1 MDWYVR
7 RIRSIEE
14 LSRAGADRS
23 EDLIQRLEQAW
34 RVTGDAHAPLY
45 RRLHRVLRDAIDK
58 QVLAPHEAL
67 PAERDLAEALKI
79 SRITVRKAL
88 RDLADEG
95 LVVRVQG
102 AGTFV
107 APRYD
112 TGSAKLTCFNEDM
125 RARGLEPSDI
135 WLGRS
140 EGEATPSESLALGLS
155 PGEPVFRFSRIR
167 CADGSPVA
175 LEYTTAPAFALPS
188 VDSVEESLY
197 ESLGSVGHRPVRALQ
212 RLRAVA
218 FTPEQARL
226 LKTADNHCGL
236 LIERRSFLRDGRSV
250 EVTQSYYR
258 GDAYDFVAEL
268 NSLP

>member
-1 MDWYVR
+1 MSETFVVSNTKPAPAWIGE
-7 RIRSIEE
+7 RI
-14 LSRAGADRS
+14 
-23 EDLIQRLEQAW
+23 LIQRLERAW
-34 RVTGDAHAPLY
+34 RTTGDAHAPLY

-67 PAERDLAEALKI
+67 PAERDMAEAFKI

-88 RDLADEG
+88 SDLAEEG
-95 LVVRVQG
+95 LVVRLQG

-107 APRYD
+107 AARQD
-112 TGSAKLTCFNEDM
+112 TASAKLTSFHEEM

-167 CADGSPVA
+167 CADGAPVA

-188 VDSVEESLY
+188 LNAVEASLY
-197 ESLGSVGHRPVRALQ
+197 DCLDSVGHRPVRALQ
-212 RLRAVA
+212 RLRAVT

-226 LKTADNHCGL
+226 LNTAEKHCGL
-236 LIERRSFLRDGRSV
+236 LIERRAFLRDGRSV

>member
-1 MDWYVR
+1 
-7 RIRSIEE
+7 
-14 LSRAGADRS
+14 
-23 EDLIQRLEQAW
+23 LIHRLERAW

-58 QVLAPHEAL
+58 QVLAPHDVL
-67 PAERDLAEALKI
+67 PAERDLAEALNI

-88 RDLADEG
+88 HDLAEEG
-95 LVVRVQG
+95 LVVRLPG
-102 AGTFV
+102 SGTFV
-107 APRYD
+107 AARQD
-112 TGSAKLTCFNEDM
+112 ASSAKLTSFHEEM

-155 PGEPVFRFSRIR
+155 PGEPVYRFSRIR
-167 CADGSPVA
+167 CADGAPIA

-188 VDSVEESLY
+188 VDAVDTSLY
-197 ESLGSVGHRPVRALQ
+197 ESLGAVGHRPVRALQ

-226 LKTADNHCGL
+226 LKTADKHCGL
-236 LIERRSFLRDGRSV
+236 LIERRAFLRDGRSV
-250 EVTQSYYR
+250 ELTQSYYR

-268 NSLP
+268 NSAP

>member
-1 MDWYVR
+1 M
-7 RIRSIEE
+7 
-14 LSRAGADRS
+14 
-23 EDLIQRLEQAW
+23 
-34 RVTGDAHAPLY
+34 TGDAHAPLY
-45 RRLHRVLRDAIDK
+45 RRLNRVLRDAIDK

-67 PAERDLAEALKI
+67 PAERDLAEALNI

-88 RDLADEG
+88 HDLAEEG
-95 LVVRVQG
+95 LVVRMPG

-107 APRYD
+107 AARHD
-112 TGSAKLTCFNEDM
+112 VGSAKLTSFHEEM

-135 WLGRS
+135 WLDRS
-140 EGEATPSESLALGLS
+140 EGEATPTESLALSLS

-167 CADGSPVA
+167 CADGAPVA
-175 LEYTTAPAFALPS
+175 LEHTTTPAFALPS
-188 VDSVEESLY
+188 VDSVQTALY
-197 ESLGSVGHRPVRALQ
+197 EALGAAGHRPVRALQ

-226 LKTADNHCGL
+226 LKTADKHCGL
-236 LIERRSFLRDGRSV
+236 SIERRAFLRDGRSV

>member
-1 MDWYVR
+1 M
-7 RIRSIEE
+7 IH
-14 LSRAGADRS
+14 
-23 EDLIQRLEQAW
+23 RLERAW

-58 QVLAPHEAL
+58 HVLAPHEVL
-67 PAERDLAEALKI
+67 PTERDLAEALKI

-88 RDLADEG
+88 HDLAEEG
-95 LVVRVQG
+95 LVFRLPG
-102 AGTFV
+102 AGTVV
-107 APRYD
+107 AARHEAI
-112 TGSAKLTCFNEDM
+112 GAKLGGFHEEM
-125 RARGLEPSDI
+125 RARGLEPSNI

-140 EGEATPSESLALGLS
+140 EGEATPSESIALGLS

-167 CADGSPVA
+167 CADGAPVA
-175 LEYTTAPAFALPS
+175 LEYTTSPAFALPS
-188 VDSVEESLY
+188 VDAVETSLY
-197 ESLGSVGHRPVRALQ
+197 ESLNAAGHRPVRALQ

-218 FTPEQARL
+218 FTAEQTRL

-236 LIERRSFLRDGRSV
+236 LIERRAFLRDGRSV

-268 NSLP
+268 NSVP

>member
-1 MDWYVR
+1 M
-7 RIRSIEE
+7 
-14 LSRAGADRS
+14 
-23 EDLIQRLEQAW
+23 IQRLERAW
-34 RVTGDAHAPLY
+34 RLTGDAHAPLY
-45 RRLHRVLRDAIDK
+45 RRLHRVLRDAIDNH
-58 QVLAPHEAL
+58 VLDPHEAL
-67 PAERDLAEALKI
+67 PAERDMAEAFNI

-88 RDLADEG
+88 RDLAEEG
-95 LVVRVQG
+95 RVVRLQG

-107 APRYD
+107 APRKD
-112 TGSAKLTCFNEDM
+112 NGSAKLTGFHEEM

-135 WLGRS
+135 WLDRS

-167 CADGSPVA
+167 CADSVPVA

-188 VDSVEESLY
+188 IDAVEASLY
-197 ESLGSVGHRPVRALQ
+197 ESLKSAGHRPVRALQ

-218 FTPEQARL
+218 FTPEQSRL
-226 LKTADNHCGL
+226 LNTEDKHCGL
-236 LIERRSFLRDGRSV
+236 LIERRAFLRDGRSV

-268 NSLP
+268 NSQP

>member
-1 MDWYVR
+1 
-7 RIRSIEE
+7 
-14 LSRAGADRS
+14 
-23 EDLIQRLEQAW
+23 LIQRLEQAW

-67 PAERDLAEALKI
+67 PAERDMAEALKI

-88 RDLADEG
+88 HDLAEDG
-95 LVVRVQG
+95 LVVRMPG

-107 APRYD
+107 AARHD
-112 TGSAKLTCFNEDM
+112 AGSAKLTSFHEEM

-140 EGEATPSESLALGLS
+140 EGGATPSESLALGLS

-167 CADGSPVA
+167 CADGVPVA
-175 LEYTTAPAFALPS
+175 LEYTTTPAFALPS
-188 VDSVEESLY
+188 LDAVESSLY
-197 ESLGSVGHRPVRALQ
+197 KSLAGAGHRPVRALQ
-212 RLRAVA
+212 RIRAVT
-218 FTPEQARL
+218 FTPEQTQL
-226 LKTADNHCGL
+226 LKTAEKHCGL
-236 LIERRSFLRDGRSV
+236 LIERRAFLRDGRSV

-268 NSLP
+268 NTLP

>member
-1 MDWYVR
+1 MNPR
-7 RIRSIEE
+7 H
-14 LSRAGADRS
+14 ADRS
-23 EDLIQRLEQAW
+23 GDLIQRLERAW

-58 QVLAPHEAL
+58 QVLAPHDVL

-88 RDLADEG
+88 HDLAQEG
-95 LVVRVQG
+95 LVVRMPG

-107 APRYD
+107 AARPD
-112 TGSAKLTCFNEDM
+112 ASSAKLTSFHEEM

-155 PGEPVFRFSRIR
+155 PSERVFRFSRIR
-167 CADGSPVA
+167 CADGDPVA
-175 LEYTTAPAFALPS
+175 LENTTAPAFALPS
-188 VDSVEESLY
+188 VDAVEASLY
-197 ESLGSVGHRPVRALQ
+197 ESLRAAGHRPVRALQ

-226 LKTADNHCGL
+226 LKTADKHCGL
-236 LIERRSFLRDGRSV
+236 LIERRAFLRDGRSV
-250 EVTQSYYR
+250 ELTQSYYR

-268 NSLP
+268 NSMP